1 MQRDDVILW
10 GGHGFHIVQYPLRH
24 KSLFNI
30 VAVFKTENIHQRADA
45 ETYRKVLMET
55 YADACPTMLDML
67 RMMDVERRWVIADR
81 DPIRQ
86 WSKGRVTLLG
96 DAAHPMLQYL
106 AQGAGMALEDS
117 LSLARCLDEADSV
130 EAAFKAYPLGRF
142 LRTGR
147 VQLSARIY
155 GEFYH
160 ADGVRREFQ
169 VSLAIGTGALV
180 KTTVAH
186 DSGTADDSPGR
197 SRRRAKCG
205 VRAGV
210 TRLFDNW
217 PPPNHSGLCTVR
229 RPHPCRAHE
238 EQDGRQ
244 AADGEQALALAFELK
259 PDLVILDVKMPVM
272 DGITAAEQ
280 IVAARL
286 APVLMLTAFSQ
297 TELIERAKDA
307 GAMAYLVKP
316 FSLPDLIPAIE
327 IAVSRHQQILS
338 LESEVLDLGERLETR
353 KLIDRAKALLM
364 GRMSLSE
371 ADAFR
376 WIQKASMDRR
386 VSMKAVA
393 QALLSQYP
401 EG

>member
-1 MQRDDVILW
+1 MKYRVL
-10 GGHGFHIVQYPLRH
+10 
-24 KSLFNI
+24 
-30 VAVFKTENIHQRADA
+30 VAE
-45 ETYRKVLMET
+45 
-55 YADACPTMLDML
+55 
-67 RMMDVERRWVIADR
+67 
-81 DPIRQ
+81 
-86 WSKGRVTLLG
+86 
-96 DAAHPMLQYL
+96 
-106 AQGAGMALEDS
+106 
-117 LSLARCLDEADSV
+117 DEALIRLDLV
-130 EAAFKAYPLGRF
+130 EM
-142 LRTGR
+142 
-147 VQLSARIY
+147 LSEAGY
-155 GEFYH
+155 
-160 ADGVRREFQ
+160 Q
-169 VSLAIGTGALV
+169 VVG
-180 KTTVAH
+180 
-186 DSGTADDSPGR
+186 
-197 SRRRAKCG
+197 
-205 VRAGV
+205 
-210 TRLFDNW
+210 
-217 PPPNHSGLCTVR
+217 
-229 RPHPCRAHE
+229 
-238 EQDGRQ
+238 Q

-280 IVAARL
+280 IVTARL

-297 TELIERAKDA
+297 TELIERAKGA

-386 VSMKAVA
+386 VSMKEVA

>member
-1 MQRDDVILW
+1 MKYRVL
-10 GGHGFHIVQYPLRH
+10 
-24 KSLFNI
+24 
-30 VAVFKTENIHQRADA
+30 VAE
-45 ETYRKVLMET
+45 
-55 YADACPTMLDML
+55 
-67 RMMDVERRWVIADR
+67 
-81 DPIRQ
+81 
-86 WSKGRVTLLG
+86 
-96 DAAHPMLQYL
+96 
-106 AQGAGMALEDS
+106 
-117 LSLARCLDEADSV
+117 DEALIRLDLV
-130 EAAFKAYPLGRF
+130 EM
-142 LRTGR
+142 
-147 VQLSARIY
+147 LSEAGY
-155 GEFYH
+155 
-160 ADGVRREFQ
+160 Q
-169 VSLAIGTGALV
+169 VVG
-180 KTTVAH
+180 
-186 DSGTADDSPGR
+186 
-197 SRRRAKCG
+197 
-205 VRAGV
+205 
-210 TRLFDNW
+210 
-217 PPPNHSGLCTVR
+217 
-229 RPHPCRAHE
+229 
-238 EQDGRQ
+238 Q

>member
-1 MQRDDVILW
+1 MKYRVL
-10 GGHGFHIVQYPLRH
+10 
-24 KSLFNI
+24 
-30 VAVFKTENIHQRADA
+30 VAE
-45 ETYRKVLMET
+45 
-55 YADACPTMLDML
+55 
-67 RMMDVERRWVIADR
+67 
-81 DPIRQ
+81 
-86 WSKGRVTLLG
+86 
-96 DAAHPMLQYL
+96 
-106 AQGAGMALEDS
+106 
-117 LSLARCLDEADSV
+117 DEALIRLDLV
-130 EAAFKAYPLGRF
+130 EM
-142 LRTGR
+142 
-147 VQLSARIY
+147 LSEAGY
-155 GEFYH
+155 
-160 ADGVRREFQ
+160 Q
-169 VSLAIGTGALV
+169 VVG
-180 KTTVAH
+180 
-186 DSGTADDSPGR
+186 
-197 SRRRAKCG
+197 
-205 VRAGV
+205 
-210 TRLFDNW
+210 
-217 PPPNHSGLCTVR
+217 
-229 RPHPCRAHE
+229 
-238 EQDGRQ
+238 Q

-280 IVAARL
+280 IVTARL

-364 GRMSLSE
+364 GRMSLNE

>member
-1 MQRDDVILW
+1 MKYRVL
-10 GGHGFHIVQYPLRH
+10 
-24 KSLFNI
+24 
-30 VAVFKTENIHQRADA
+30 VAE
-45 ETYRKVLMET
+45 
-55 YADACPTMLDML
+55 
-67 RMMDVERRWVIADR
+67 
-81 DPIRQ
+81 
-86 WSKGRVTLLG
+86 
-96 DAAHPMLQYL
+96 
-106 AQGAGMALEDS
+106 
-117 LSLARCLDEADSV
+117 DEALIRLDLV
-130 EAAFKAYPLGRF
+130 EM
-142 LRTGR
+142 
-147 VQLSARIY
+147 LSEAGY
-155 GEFYH
+155 
-160 ADGVRREFQ
+160 Q
-169 VSLAIGTGALV
+169 VVG
-180 KTTVAH
+180 
-186 DSGTADDSPGR
+186 
-197 SRRRAKCG
+197 
-205 VRAGV
+205 
-210 TRLFDNW
+210 
-217 PPPNHSGLCTVR
+217 
-229 RPHPCRAHE
+229 
-238 EQDGRQ
+238 Q

-386 VSMKAVA
+386 VSMKEVA

>member
-1 MQRDDVILW
+1 MKYRVL
-10 GGHGFHIVQYPLRH
+10 
-24 KSLFNI
+24 
-30 VAVFKTENIHQRADA
+30 VAE
-45 ETYRKVLMET
+45 
-55 YADACPTMLDML
+55 
-67 RMMDVERRWVIADR
+67 
-81 DPIRQ
+81 
-86 WSKGRVTLLG
+86 
-96 DAAHPMLQYL
+96 
-106 AQGAGMALEDS
+106 
-117 LSLARCLDEADSV
+117 DEALIRLDLV
-130 EAAFKAYPLGRF
+130 EM
-142 LRTGR
+142 
-147 VQLSARIY
+147 LSEAGY
-155 GEFYH
+155 
-160 ADGVRREFQ
+160 Q
-169 VSLAIGTGALV
+169 VVG
-180 KTTVAH
+180 
-186 DSGTADDSPGR
+186 
-197 SRRRAKCG
+197 
-205 VRAGV
+205 
-210 TRLFDNW
+210 
-217 PPPNHSGLCTVR
+217 
-229 RPHPCRAHE
+229 
-238 EQDGRQ
+238 Q

-386 VSMKAVA
+386 VSMKEVA

-401 EG
+401 DG

>member
-1 MQRDDVILW
+1 MKYRVL
-10 GGHGFHIVQYPLRH
+10 
-24 KSLFNI
+24 
-30 VAVFKTENIHQRADA
+30 VAE
-45 ETYRKVLMET
+45 
-55 YADACPTMLDML
+55 
-67 RMMDVERRWVIADR
+67 
-81 DPIRQ
+81 
-86 WSKGRVTLLG
+86 
-96 DAAHPMLQYL
+96 
-106 AQGAGMALEDS
+106 
-117 LSLARCLDEADSV
+117 DEALIRLDLV
-130 EAAFKAYPLGRF
+130 EM
-142 LRTGR
+142 
-147 VQLSARIY
+147 LSEAGY
-155 GEFYH
+155 
-160 ADGVRREFQ
+160 Q
-169 VSLAIGTGALV
+169 VVG
-180 KTTVAH
+180 
-186 DSGTADDSPGR
+186 
-197 SRRRAKCG
+197 
-205 VRAGV
+205 
-210 TRLFDNW
+210 
-217 PPPNHSGLCTVR
+217 
-229 RPHPCRAHE
+229 
-238 EQDGRQ
+238 Q

-280 IVAARL
+280 IVTARL

>member
-1 MQRDDVILW
+1 MKYRVL
-10 GGHGFHIVQYPLRH
+10 
-24 KSLFNI
+24 
-30 VAVFKTENIHQRADA
+30 VAE
-45 ETYRKVLMET
+45 
-55 YADACPTMLDML
+55 
-67 RMMDVERRWVIADR
+67 
-81 DPIRQ
+81 
-86 WSKGRVTLLG
+86 
-96 DAAHPMLQYL
+96 
-106 AQGAGMALEDS
+106 
-117 LSLARCLDEADSV
+117 DEALIRLDLV
-130 EAAFKAYPLGRF
+130 EM
-142 LRTGR
+142 
-147 VQLSARIY
+147 LSEAGY
-155 GEFYH
+155 
-160 ADGVRREFQ
+160 Q
-169 VSLAIGTGALV
+169 VVG
-180 KTTVAH
+180 
-186 DSGTADDSPGR
+186 
-197 SRRRAKCG
+197 
-205 VRAGV
+205 
-210 TRLFDNW
+210 
-217 PPPNHSGLCTVR
+217 
-229 RPHPCRAHE
+229 
-238 EQDGRQ
+238 Q

-338 LESEVLDLGERLETR
+338 LESEVQDLGERLETR
-353 KLIDRAKALLM
+353 KLIDRAKSLLM

>member
-1 MQRDDVILW
+1 MKYRVL
-10 GGHGFHIVQYPLRH
+10 
-24 KSLFNI
+24 
-30 VAVFKTENIHQRADA
+30 VAE
-45 ETYRKVLMET
+45 
-55 YADACPTMLDML
+55 
-67 RMMDVERRWVIADR
+67 
-81 DPIRQ
+81 
-86 WSKGRVTLLG
+86 
-96 DAAHPMLQYL
+96 
-106 AQGAGMALEDS
+106 
-117 LSLARCLDEADSV
+117 DEALIRLDLV
-130 EAAFKAYPLGRF
+130 EM
-142 LRTGR
+142 
-147 VQLSARIY
+147 LSEAGY
-155 GEFYH
+155 QVVGE
-160 ADGVRREFQ
+160 
-169 VSLAIGTGALV
+169 
-180 KTTVAH
+180 
-186 DSGTADDSPGR
+186 
-197 SRRRAKCG
+197 
-205 VRAGV
+205 
-210 TRLFDNW
+210 
-217 PPPNHSGLCTVR
+217 
-229 RPHPCRAHE
+229 
-238 EQDGRQ
+238 

-386 VSMKAVA
+386 VSMKEVA

>member
-1 MQRDDVILW
+1 MKYRVL
-10 GGHGFHIVQYPLRH
+10 
-24 KSLFNI
+24 
-30 VAVFKTENIHQRADA
+30 VAE
-45 ETYRKVLMET
+45 
-55 YADACPTMLDML
+55 
-67 RMMDVERRWVIADR
+67 
-81 DPIRQ
+81 
-86 WSKGRVTLLG
+86 
-96 DAAHPMLQYL
+96 
-106 AQGAGMALEDS
+106 
-117 LSLARCLDEADSV
+117 DEALIRLDLV
-130 EAAFKAYPLGRF
+130 EM
-142 LRTGR
+142 
-147 VQLSARIY
+147 LSEAGY
-155 GEFYH
+155 
-160 ADGVRREFQ
+160 Q
-169 VSLAIGTGALV
+169 VVG
-180 KTTVAH
+180 
-186 DSGTADDSPGR
+186 
-197 SRRRAKCG
+197 
-205 VRAGV
+205 
-210 TRLFDNW
+210 
-217 PPPNHSGLCTVR
+217 
-229 RPHPCRAHE
+229 
-238 EQDGRQ
+238 Q

-353 KLIDRAKALLM
+353 KLIDRAKSLLM

>member
-1 MQRDDVILW
+1 
-10 GGHGFHIVQYPLRH
+10 
-24 KSLFNI
+24 
-30 VAVFKTENIHQRADA
+30 VAYA
-45 ETYRKVLMET
+45 EFMKYRVLVAE
-55 YADACPTMLDML
+55 
-67 RMMDVERRWVIADR
+67 
-81 DPIRQ
+81 
-86 WSKGRVTLLG
+86 
-96 DAAHPMLQYL
+96 
-106 AQGAGMALEDS
+106 
-117 LSLARCLDEADSV
+117 DEALIRLDLV
-130 EAAFKAYPLGRF
+130 EM
-142 LRTGR
+142 
-147 VQLSARIY
+147 LSEAGY
-155 GEFYH
+155 
-160 ADGVRREFQ
+160 Q
-169 VSLAIGTGALV
+169 VVG
-180 KTTVAH
+180 
-186 DSGTADDSPGR
+186 
-197 SRRRAKCG
+197 
-205 VRAGV
+205 
-210 TRLFDNW
+210 
-217 PPPNHSGLCTVR
+217 
-229 RPHPCRAHE
+229 
-238 EQDGRQ
+238 Q

-386 VSMKAVA
+386 VSMKEVA

-401 EG
+401 EGWVQAQ

>member
-1 MQRDDVILW
+1 MKYRVL
-10 GGHGFHIVQYPLRH
+10 
-24 KSLFNI
+24 
-30 VAVFKTENIHQRADA
+30 VAE
-45 ETYRKVLMET
+45 
-55 YADACPTMLDML
+55 
-67 RMMDVERRWVIADR
+67 
-81 DPIRQ
+81 
-86 WSKGRVTLLG
+86 
-96 DAAHPMLQYL
+96 
-106 AQGAGMALEDS
+106 
-117 LSLARCLDEADSV
+117 DEALIRLDLV
-130 EAAFKAYPLGRF
+130 EM
-142 LRTGR
+142 
-147 VQLSARIY
+147 LSEAGY
-155 GEFYH
+155 
-160 ADGVRREFQ
+160 Q
-169 VSLAIGTGALV
+169 VVG
-180 KTTVAH
+180 
-186 DSGTADDSPGR
+186 
-197 SRRRAKCG
+197 
-205 VRAGV
+205 
-210 TRLFDNW
+210 
-217 PPPNHSGLCTVR
+217 
-229 RPHPCRAHE
+229 
-238 EQDGRQ
+238 Q
-244 AADGEQALALAFELK
+244 AADGEQALTLAFELK

-386 VSMKAVA
+386 VSMKEVA

>member
-1 MQRDDVILW
+1 MKYRVL
-10 GGHGFHIVQYPLRH
+10 
-24 KSLFNI
+24 
-30 VAVFKTENIHQRADA
+30 VAEDEALIRLD
-45 ETYRKVLMET
+45 LME
-55 YADACPTMLDML
+55 MLS
-67 RMMDVERRWVIADR
+67 E
-81 DPIRQ
+81 
-86 WSKGRVTLLG
+86 
-96 DAAHPMLQYL
+96 
-106 AQGAGMALEDS
+106 AG
-117 LSLARCLDEADSV
+117 
-130 EAAFKAYPLGRF
+130 Y
-142 LRTGR
+142 
-147 VQLSARIY
+147 
-155 GEFYH
+155 
-160 ADGVRREFQ
+160 Q
-169 VSLAIGTGALV
+169 VVG
-180 KTTVAH
+180 
-186 DSGTADDSPGR
+186 
-197 SRRRAKCG
+197 
-205 VRAGV
+205 
-210 TRLFDNW
+210 
-217 PPPNHSGLCTVR
+217 
-229 RPHPCRAHE
+229 
-238 EQDGRQ
+238 Q

>member
-1 MQRDDVILW
+1 MKYRVL
-10 GGHGFHIVQYPLRH
+10 
-24 KSLFNI
+24 
-30 VAVFKTENIHQRADA
+30 VAE
-45 ETYRKVLMET
+45 
-55 YADACPTMLDML
+55 
-67 RMMDVERRWVIADR
+67 
-81 DPIRQ
+81 
-86 WSKGRVTLLG
+86 
-96 DAAHPMLQYL
+96 
-106 AQGAGMALEDS
+106 
-117 LSLARCLDEADSV
+117 DEALIRLDLV
-130 EAAFKAYPLGRF
+130 EM
-142 LRTGR
+142 
-147 VQLSARIY
+147 LSEAGY
-155 GEFYH
+155 
-160 ADGVRREFQ
+160 Q
-169 VSLAIGTGALV
+169 VVG
-180 KTTVAH
+180 
-186 DSGTADDSPGR
+186 
-197 SRRRAKCG
+197 
-205 VRAGV
+205 
-210 TRLFDNW
+210 
-217 PPPNHSGLCTVR
+217 
-229 RPHPCRAHE
+229 
-238 EQDGRQ
+238 Q

-280 IVAARL
+280 IVTARL

-364 GRMSLSE
+364 RRMSLSE

-386 VSMKAVA
+386 VSMKEVA

>member
-1 MQRDDVILW
+1 MKYRVL
-10 GGHGFHIVQYPLRH
+10 
-24 KSLFNI
+24 
-30 VAVFKTENIHQRADA
+30 VAE
-45 ETYRKVLMET
+45 
-55 YADACPTMLDML
+55 
-67 RMMDVERRWVIADR
+67 
-81 DPIRQ
+81 
-86 WSKGRVTLLG
+86 
-96 DAAHPMLQYL
+96 
-106 AQGAGMALEDS
+106 
-117 LSLARCLDEADSV
+117 DEALIRLDLV
-130 EAAFKAYPLGRF
+130 EM
-142 LRTGR
+142 
-147 VQLSARIY
+147 LSEAGY
-155 GEFYH
+155 
-160 ADGVRREFQ
+160 Q
-169 VSLAIGTGALV
+169 VVG
-180 KTTVAH
+180 
-186 DSGTADDSPGR
+186 
-197 SRRRAKCG
+197 
-205 VRAGV
+205 
-210 TRLFDNW
+210 
-217 PPPNHSGLCTVR
+217 
-229 RPHPCRAHE
+229 
-238 EQDGRQ
+238 Q

-386 VSMKAVA
+386 VSMKEVA
-393 QALLSQYP
+393 QALLTQYP

>member
-1 MQRDDVILW
+1 MKYRVL
-10 GGHGFHIVQYPLRH
+10 
-24 KSLFNI
+24 
-30 VAVFKTENIHQRADA
+30 VAE
-45 ETYRKVLMET
+45 
-55 YADACPTMLDML
+55 
-67 RMMDVERRWVIADR
+67 
-81 DPIRQ
+81 
-86 WSKGRVTLLG
+86 
-96 DAAHPMLQYL
+96 
-106 AQGAGMALEDS
+106 
-117 LSLARCLDEADSV
+117 DEALIRLDLV
-130 EAAFKAYPLGRF
+130 EM
-142 LRTGR
+142 
-147 VQLSARIY
+147 LSEAGY
-155 GEFYH
+155 
-160 ADGVRREFQ
+160 Q
-169 VSLAIGTGALV
+169 VVG
-180 KTTVAH
+180 
-186 DSGTADDSPGR
+186 
-197 SRRRAKCG
+197 
-205 VRAGV
+205 
-210 TRLFDNW
+210 
-217 PPPNHSGLCTVR
+217 
-229 RPHPCRAHE
+229 
-238 EQDGRQ
+238 Q

-386 VSMKAVA
+386 VSMKSVA

>member
-1 MQRDDVILW
+1 MKYRVL
-10 GGHGFHIVQYPLRH
+10 
-24 KSLFNI
+24 
-30 VAVFKTENIHQRADA
+30 VAE
-45 ETYRKVLMET
+45 
-55 YADACPTMLDML
+55 
-67 RMMDVERRWVIADR
+67 
-81 DPIRQ
+81 
-86 WSKGRVTLLG
+86 
-96 DAAHPMLQYL
+96 
-106 AQGAGMALEDS
+106 
-117 LSLARCLDEADSV
+117 DEALIRLDLV
-130 EAAFKAYPLGRF
+130 EM
-142 LRTGR
+142 
-147 VQLSARIY
+147 LSEAGY
-155 GEFYH
+155 
-160 ADGVRREFQ
+160 Q
-169 VSLAIGTGALV
+169 VVG
-180 KTTVAH
+180 
-186 DSGTADDSPGR
+186 
-197 SRRRAKCG
+197 
-205 VRAGV
+205 
-210 TRLFDNW
+210 
-217 PPPNHSGLCTVR
+217 
-229 RPHPCRAHE
+229 
-238 EQDGRQ
+238 Q

-364 GRMSLSE
+364 RRMSLSE

-386 VSMKAVA
+386 VSMKEVA

>member
-1 MQRDDVILW
+1 MKYRVL
-10 GGHGFHIVQYPLRH
+10 
-24 KSLFNI
+24 
-30 VAVFKTENIHQRADA
+30 VAE
-45 ETYRKVLMET
+45 
-55 YADACPTMLDML
+55 
-67 RMMDVERRWVIADR
+67 
-81 DPIRQ
+81 
-86 WSKGRVTLLG
+86 
-96 DAAHPMLQYL
+96 
-106 AQGAGMALEDS
+106 
-117 LSLARCLDEADSV
+117 DEALIRLDLV
-130 EAAFKAYPLGRF
+130 EM
-142 LRTGR
+142 
-147 VQLSARIY
+147 LSEAGY
-155 GEFYH
+155 
-160 ADGVRREFQ
+160 Q
-169 VSLAIGTGALV
+169 VVG
-180 KTTVAH
+180 
-186 DSGTADDSPGR
+186 
-197 SRRRAKCG
+197 
-205 VRAGV
+205 
-210 TRLFDNW
+210 
-217 PPPNHSGLCTVR
+217 
-229 RPHPCRAHE
+229 
-238 EQDGRQ
+238 Q

-307 GAMAYLVKP
+307 GAMAYLLKP

-364 GRMSLSE
+364 RRMSLSE

-386 VSMKAVA
+386 VSMKEVA

>member
-1 MQRDDVILW
+1 
-10 GGHGFHIVQYPLRH
+10 
-24 KSLFNI
+24 
-30 VAVFKTENIHQRADA
+30 VAYA
-45 ETYRKVLMET
+45 EFMKYRVLVAE
-55 YADACPTMLDML
+55 
-67 RMMDVERRWVIADR
+67 
-81 DPIRQ
+81 
-86 WSKGRVTLLG
+86 
-96 DAAHPMLQYL
+96 
-106 AQGAGMALEDS
+106 
-117 LSLARCLDEADSV
+117 DEALIRLDLV
-130 EAAFKAYPLGRF
+130 EM
-142 LRTGR
+142 
-147 VQLSARIY
+147 LSEAGY
-155 GEFYH
+155 
-160 ADGVRREFQ
+160 Q
-169 VSLAIGTGALV
+169 VVG
-180 KTTVAH
+180 
-186 DSGTADDSPGR
+186 
-197 SRRRAKCG
+197 
-205 VRAGV
+205 
-210 TRLFDNW
+210 
-217 PPPNHSGLCTVR
+217 
-229 RPHPCRAHE
+229 
-238 EQDGRQ
+238 Q

-386 VSMKAVA
+386 VSMKEVA

-401 EG
+401 EGWVQTQ